1 MHMVNQATLPNATPI
16 KLRPGAKGVLW
27 MAIGAVPFL
36 IFILVVPHF
45 RPGTDTASQL
55 ASKAERV
62 DVVGQMQLDLAT
74 ASEAEKS
81 AVLSITDHDSQ
92 TFADQARAASAK
104 VNEERQEV
112 EGLLTAGGT
121 PGERDLLA
129 QFTTAFGELQRVDD
143 ELLALAVQNTNIKAY
158 NMAFGPAAALL
169 GEMNT
174 ALTRLIAAKSNSLD
188 AKRVMPLAFGAQIS
202 ALRIL
207 ALLPP
212 HIAEESDERM
222 DQLEAQMATEDSQV
236 RADLRALAALPSVSK
251 DPELA
256 KATARYAELT
266 TTRKEILKLSR
277 ENTNVRSLGLSLNQ
291 KRKVMLACQS
301 ALSALQ
307 QAILAEPIAGTT
319 YGSPPRPR

>member
-1 MHMVNQATLPNATPI
+1 MTLRRNDEEASASRQGESTSRRGTPQSQRARPPIVVWSSTTRARTGNARGRGRMHMVNQATLPNATPI

-45 RPGTDTASQL
+45 FPGTDTASQL

-62 DVVGQMQLDLAT
+62 AGVGQMQLDLAT

-81 AVLSITDHDSQ
+81 AVLSSTDHASQ

-143 ELLALAVQNTNIKAY
+143 ELLALAVQNTNIK
-158 NMAFGPAAALL
+158 
-169 GEMNT
+169 
-174 ALTRLIAAKSNSLD
+174 
-188 AKRVMPLAFGAQIS
+188 
-202 ALRIL
+202 
-207 ALLPP
+207 
-212 HIAEESDERM
+212 
-222 DQLEAQMATEDSQV
+222 
-236 RADLRALAALPSVSK
+236 
-251 DPELA
+251 
-256 KATARYAELT
+256 
-266 TTRKEILKLSR
+266 
-277 ENTNVRSLGLSLNQ
+277 
-291 KRKVMLACQS
+291 
-301 ALSALQ
+301 
-307 QAILAEPIAGTT
+307 
-319 YGSPPRPR
+319 